1 MVAAR
6 GCSIA
11 LRRLRTL
18 SPAEK
23 AAGLLEPGGKVL
35 YGKGSIYGSEEGLKR
50 HMARC
55 PCEPR
60 SRAGTRS
67 EKAMHRRQRVAAAE
81 AEAPINMK
89 GDGSEPEDISFVFD
103 FKHLGFWFQSDGD
116 SWRHVEIRMAMAG
129 SQFGKLRHI
138 WADSRLSIVARSA
151 RGGMSRC
158 HRRGM

>member
-103 FKHLGFWFQSDGD
+103 FKYLG
-116 SWRHVEIRMAMAG
+116 WRHVEIRMAMAG

-138 WADSRLSIVARSA
+138 WVDSRLSKRLKLATYST
-151 RGGMSRC
+151 
-158 HRRGM
+158 